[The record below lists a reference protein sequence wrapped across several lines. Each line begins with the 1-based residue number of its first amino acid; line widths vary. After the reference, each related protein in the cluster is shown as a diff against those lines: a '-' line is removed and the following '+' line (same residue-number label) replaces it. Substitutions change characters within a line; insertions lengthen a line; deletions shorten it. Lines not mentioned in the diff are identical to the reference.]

1 MGTLL
6 EQVRSTIQK
15 YNLVSTGEKV
25 VVGVSGGPD
34 SLALLCCLQEL
45 KKELGISLHVA
56 HLDHCLREDSAQEAA
71 YVRELVQQWGLPV
84 TVEARDV
91 RAYQR
96 EHKLSLEEAAR
107 EVRYRFLR
115 EVAQKVGATK
125 IAVGHQA
132 DDQAETLLLNLLRG
146 SGLTGLKAMLP
157 HREGIIRPLLFI
169 TRQEI
174 EAYCRDKGLI
184 PCRDPSNLDMSYRR
198 NKIRQELIPWLA
210 REFNPAIVRV
220 LARTAILLAEE
231 ESFLEEVAR
240 ESLAKVIKKQDR
252 GYLQIEREG
261 LLGLPTALERRVLRD
276 AILSLGGGVEFHHV
290 EHLRELLKAGSGAL
304 TLPQGLQA
312 KVSHGFLLLE
322 NPNLKGEEE
331 EIPFCYPLKVPGV
344 TPLPEIGKRLR
355 IEVLSPPAKVISPPW
370 EAWVDRDKLPGPLWV
385 RNWRPGDRFRP
396 LGMKGTKKLQD
407 LFVDA
412 GINMR
417 ERRRLPVV
425 VSGENIVWVAGVR
438 LAEDF
443 KITPETRRA
452 LHFILEEEDLK

>member
-1 MGTLL
+1 MAALL
-6 EQVRSTIQK
+6 EQVRLTIQRYK
-15 YNLVSTGEKV
+15 LLDFGEKV

-34 SLALLCCLQEL
+34 SLALLCSLLELQ
-45 KKELGISLHVA
+45 KELGISLHVA
-56 HLDHCLREDSAQEAA
+56 HLDHRLRENSAQEAA
-71 YVRELVQQWGLPV
+71 YVRRLAQQWGLPV

-91 RAYQR
+91 RTYQR

-115 EVAQKVGATK
+115 EVAGKVGATK

-169 TRQEI
+169 TREEI
-174 EAYCRDKGLI
+174 EAYCRDKGLV
-184 PCRDPSNLDMSYRR
+184 PCRDPSNLDPAYRR

-220 LARTAILLAEE
+220 LARTAVLLAEE
-231 ESFLEEVAR
+231 EAFLEEVTR
-240 ESLAKVIKKQDR
+240 ESLAKVIKEQGR

-261 LLGLPTALERRVLRD
+261 LLSLPPALERRVLR
-276 AILSLGGGVEFHHV
+276 AAVLSLGGGVEFYHV
-290 EHLRELLKAGSGAL
+290 EHLRELLRAGSGAL

-312 KVSHGFLLLE
+312 KVSHGFLLLKE
-322 NPNLKGEEE
+322 PNVKGEEE
-331 EIPFCYPLKVPGV
+331 ILFCHPLKVPGV
-344 TPLPEIGKRLR
+344 TPLPEIGRRLR
-355 IEVLSPPAKVISPPW
+355 IEILPPPAKVITPPW
-370 EAWVDRDKLPGPLWV
+370 EAWVDRDKLPGPLWA

-412 GINMR
+412 GINTR

-443 KITPETRRA
+443 KITPETRWA
-452 LHFILEEEDLK
+452 LHLILEEEALD